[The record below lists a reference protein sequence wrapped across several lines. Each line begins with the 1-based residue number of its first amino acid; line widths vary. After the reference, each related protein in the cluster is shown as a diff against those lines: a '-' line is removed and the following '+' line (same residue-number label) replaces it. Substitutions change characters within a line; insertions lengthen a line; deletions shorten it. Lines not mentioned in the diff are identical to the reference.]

1 MVAGHSLGRWWLVF
15 GQINVR
21 TDRCSPVVFEVVLR
35 GVHGGGGRLLLV
47 FQALPLGV
55 HLLVLG
61 GQGLVLVKGG
71 LILLVASSLLRGC
84 HVGLFQGFPI
94 LKRGTSKDEVNRAWG
109 ENIFIFIPLVDL
121 EISVIMD

>member
-1 MVAGHSLGRWWLVF
+1 MLALGHSLARCWLVF

-21 TDRCSPVVFEVVLR
+21 TDWCSVVVLG

-47 FQALPLGV
+47 FQALPLGI

-71 LILLVASSLLRGC
+71 EVLLVASSSLLRGFQ
-84 HVGLFQGFPI
+84 VGLFQGLPI

-109 ENIFIFIPLVDL
+109 KNI
-121 EISVIMD
+121 SY